1 MENRIEKNHN
11 NCYTCE
17 QISPMF
23 HLLSPEELRTANE
36 NRLIIHFKSGEII
49 QKQGTYMSHIIFI
62 VSGMVKVYFEREDQ
76 NNTILRIVKPMSFVG
91 GPGIYSDH
99 LYHFTVAAL
108 KETSVCYIDFTLF
121 KNILNKNAAF
131 AAEFLKD
138 FSISILS
145 VYNRLMALT
154 NKNIA
159 GKMAYTLLYLF
170 EEVYENR
177 EQIISISKHDL
188 ADLSAVS
195 RDSSAKILRDFQKE
209 GIIRMTD
216 HLIEI
221 IKPDALRMIQA
232 VG

>member
-1 MENRIEKNHN
+1 MENHLVKNKIDN
-11 NCYTCE
+11 YPCE

-23 HLLSPEELRTANE
+23 DILSPEELKIIKE
-36 NRLIIHFKSGEII
+36 NIINVHFKAGEII

-62 VSGMVKVYFEREDQ
+62 VSGMAKVYFEREDQ
-76 NNTILRIVKPMSFVG
+76 KNTILRIVKPRSFVG

-99 LYHFTVAAL
+99 FYHFTISAM
-108 KETSVCYIDFTLF
+108 KDTTVCYIDFAVLKNTLNQ
-121 KNILNKNAAF
+121 NIAF

-138 FSISILS
+138 FSLSILS
-145 VYNRLMALT
+145 VYNRLMTLT

-170 EEVYENR
+170 EEVYENK
-177 EQIISISKHDL
+177 EQFVSISKNDL

-195 RDSSAKILRDFQKE
+195 RDSSVKILRDFQLE
-209 GIIRMTD
+209 GIIQMTD
-216 HLIEI
+216 HTIELLKPDKLRLIES
-221 IKPDALRMIQA
+221 